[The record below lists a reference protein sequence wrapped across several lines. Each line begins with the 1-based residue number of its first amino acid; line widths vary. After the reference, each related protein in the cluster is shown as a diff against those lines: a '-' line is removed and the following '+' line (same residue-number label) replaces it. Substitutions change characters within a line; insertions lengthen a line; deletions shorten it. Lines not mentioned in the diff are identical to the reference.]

1 MAKTFSIEDGNT
13 SVSTIFGSRKRKY
26 IDIDLTFT
34 SKSVSKDIFKKEDAA
49 AVKQAVKNL
58 CMTNLNEK
66 PFLPDFGANIQGMLF
81 ELADADTEEEIEDQV
96 IASINKYEPRARV
109 LNVLANS
116 LPDINSIDVTIVF
129 QVINTQEEVSVSI
142 VLARLR

>member
-26 IDIDLTFT
+26 SDIDLTFT

-81 ELADADTEEEIEDQV
+81 ELADAETEEEIEDKV
-96 IASINKYEPRARV
+96 IATINKYEPRAKV

-116 LPDINSIDVTIVF
+116 LPDINSIDVKITF

>member
-96 IASINKYEPRARV
+96 IASINKYEPRAKV

-116 LPDINSIDVTIVF
+116 LPDINSIDVKITF

>member
-13 SVSTIFGSRKRKY
+13 SASTIFGSRKRKY

>member
-26 IDIDLTFT
+26 SDIDLTFT

-116 LPDINSIDVTIVF
+116 LPDINSIDVKITF

>member
-116 LPDINSIDVTIVF
+116 LPDINSIDVKITF

>member
-26 IDIDLTFT
+26 SDIDLTFT

-96 IASINKYEPRARV
+96 IASINKYEPRAKV

-116 LPDINSIDVTIVF
+116 LPDINSIDVKITF

>member
-26 IDIDLTFT
+26 SDIDLTFT
-34 SKSVSKDIFKKEDAA
+34 NKTVSGEIFKKEDAA

-96 IASINKYEPRARV
+96 IASINRYEPRARV
-109 LNVLANS
+109 LNVIANS
-116 LPDINSIDVTIVF
+116 RPDINSIDVTITF
-129 QVINTQEEVSVSI
+129 QIINTQEEVSLSI

>member
-1 MAKTFSIEDGNT
+1 MAKTFSVEDGNL
-13 SVSTIFGSRKRKY
+13 SVSTIFGSRNRKY
-26 IDIDLTFT
+26 SDIDLTFT
-34 SKSVSKDIFKKEDAA
+34 NKTVSGEIFKKEDAA

-96 IASINKYEPRARV
+96 IASINRYEPRARV
-109 LNVLANS
+109 LNVIANS
-116 LPDINSIDVTIVF
+116 RPDRNEIDVTIIF
-129 QVINTQEEVSVSI
+129 QIINTQEEVSLSI

>member
-1 MAKTFSIEDGNT
+1 MAKTFSVEDGNT

>member
-26 IDIDLTFT
+26 SDIDLTFT
-34 SKSVSKDIFKKEDAA
+34 NKTVSGEIFKKEDAA

-116 LPDINSIDVTIVF
+116 LPDINSIDVKITF